1 MHTHTHTR
9 TRTCPRSAL
18 FPSLSSLTLARGISP
33 SQETYLF
40 SLLPA
45 FLSVS
50 PPHIPSH
57 NDVPLCSPLLPYL
70 SCISRSMVHSAAG
83 VCVRIRTHARVYRV
97 YATVTHRPRIHFVLL
112 APPAVHVRP
121 RSLYSRSLSFYRGV
135 RARVCGT
142 KGALTPNSCVPD
154 VVGGND
160 VFGVMYS
167 PRSRCPSSTSPSV
180 RISDNNYFGEARE
193 NRASLAEQTFAK
205 LISFLRSRHKYDS
218 YLKGTATS

>member
-1 MHTHTHTR
+1 M
-9 TRTCPRSAL
+9 
-18 FPSLSSLTLARGISP
+18 SSLTLARGISP

-57 NDVPLCSPLLPYL
+57 NDVPLCPPLLPYL
-70 SCISRSMVHSAAG
+70 SCISRSMVHSAAS
-83 VCVRIRTHARVYRV
+83 VCVRIRAHARLYRV

-112 APPAVHVRP
+112 APPVVHVRP
-121 RSLYSRSLSFYRGV
+121 RSLYSRSLSRSIAGV
-135 RARVCGT
+135 RTRVCGT
-142 KGALTPNSCVPD
+142 KGALTPNSCAPD

-160 VFGVMYS
+160 VFGGETR
-167 PRSRCPSSTSPSV
+167 PPFALPLRPHPPPFGFRIIITSG
-180 RISDNNYFGEARE
+180 GEGE
-193 NRASLAEQTFAK
+193 RASLAEQTFTK